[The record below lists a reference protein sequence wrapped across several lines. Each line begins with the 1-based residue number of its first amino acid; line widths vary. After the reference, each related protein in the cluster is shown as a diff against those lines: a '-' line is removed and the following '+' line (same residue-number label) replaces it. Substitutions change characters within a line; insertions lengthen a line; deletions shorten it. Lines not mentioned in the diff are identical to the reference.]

1 MAWQTMFNSKAF
13 SPTTTLTQ
21 EIGPSDTRIY
31 VADVSVFPAVPT
43 LATIGIA
50 SDLAE
55 VVRVTA
61 IGNNFIDVE
70 RGYVGAAK
78 SFTANAPIS
87 RNFSSKDQDIIQAN
101 LQFLK
106 DNALFE
112 VKAENIPANGI
123 SNDKLAQTAT
133 NTIKGRKSASQ
144 GNVEDLSA
152 SDVRTMLDIQKG
164 ADVTNT
170 VLEAAGDTTIAD
182 NDKLVLVDVS
192 VSSGSKIRTVLWSA
206 IKTALNNLFVPKTRM
221 VNNKA
226 LSEDI
231 SLTAADVG
239 ADASGTASTAV
250 SNHNS
255 SSSAHSAQFGNKQN
269 KITAQGLLKGLGDG
283 SVAQATPGE
292 DYQLPIPAGTYAT
305 PDDAKVFVVTFTEN
319 TGDLTGTYT
328 SDKTLAE
335 IAAAYNA
342 NKNIIGR
349 FASNNDRVMRLM
361 YVQNESFI
369 QMGYLYS
376 NGIVMFDSSSSNL
389 WTETIYE
396 FMRPSD
402 ISELLPSS
410 GYSLNENTIYNV
422 SSPVGTY
429 VFTPPE
435 VGWAH
440 GKFTTSSSVSVSF
453 SGTFIGAAP
462 TIEANKAYEF
472 DVFDSV
478 WAVQEVVSG

>member
-1 MAWQTMFNSKAF
+1 MAWQTMFNTKAF

-21 EIGPSDTRIY
+21 EISSSDTRIY
-31 VADVSVFPAVPT
+31 VEDVSVFPAVPT

-112 VKAENIPANGI
+112 VKAENIPANSI

-192 VSSGSKIRTVLWSA
+192 VSAGSKIRTVLWSA
-206 IKTALNNLFVPKTRM
+206 IKTALNNLFVPKTRT

-239 ADASGTASTAV
+239 ADATGTATSAV

-255 SSSAHSAQFGNKQN
+255 DSNAHSSIFAAYVKNTLKINNKALSSDISLSANDVGADAQGSASSAVSSHNSASGAHEALFDKKQDVPLSSSSFPTSG
-269 KITAQGLLKGLGDG
+269 TALAANTIYTVSG
-283 SVAQATPGE
+283 V
-292 DYQLPIPAGTYAT
+292 GTYA
-305 PDDAKVFVVTFTEN
+305 FTAPT
-319 TGDLTGTYT
+319 TG
-328 SDKTLAE
+328 
-335 IAAAYNA
+335 
-342 NKNIIGR
+342 NK
-349 FASNNDRVMRLM
+349 
-361 YVQNESFI
+361 
-369 QMGYLYS
+369 
-376 NGIVMFDSSSSNL
+376 
-389 WTETIYE
+389 
-396 FMRPSD
+396 
-402 ISELLPSS
+402 
-410 GYSLNENTIYNV
+410 
-422 SSPVGTY
+422 
-429 VFTPPE
+429 
-435 VGWAH
+435 WAH
-440 GKFTTSSSVSVSF
+440 GKFTTGSTVNVSF
-453 SGTFIGAAP
+453 NGTFQGAAP
-462 TIEANKAYEF
+462 SIEANKVYEF

>member
-1 MAWQTMFNSKAF
+1 MAWQTMFNTKAF

-21 EIGPSDTRIY
+21 EIGSSDTRIY

-55 VVRVTA
+55 VVKITA

-78 SFTANAPIS
+78 SFTANVPIS

-112 VKAENIPANGI
+112 IKAENIPANSI

-133 NTIKGRKSASQ
+133 NTIKGRKSVGQ
-144 GNVEDLSA
+144 GNIEDLSA
-152 SDVRTMLDIQKG
+152 SDVRTMLDVDKG

-206 IKTALNNLFVPKTRM
+206 IKTALNNLFVPKTRT
-221 VNNKA
+221 VNKKA

-231 SLTAADVG
+231 SLTATDVG
-239 ADASGTASTAV
+239 AEATGTATSAV

-255 SSSAHSAQFGNKQN
+255 DSDAHSSIFADYVKNTLKINNKALSSDISLSANDVGADAQGSASSAVSSHNSASGAHETLFDKKQDVPLSSSSFPTSG
-269 KITAQGLLKGLGDG
+269 TALTANTIYTVSG
-283 SVAQATPGE
+283 V
-292 DYQLPIPAGTYAT
+292 GTYA
-305 PDDAKVFVVTFTEN
+305 FTAPT
-319 TGDLTGTYT
+319 TG
-328 SDKTLAE
+328 
-335 IAAAYNA
+335 
-342 NKNIIGR
+342 NK
-349 FASNNDRVMRLM
+349 
-361 YVQNESFI
+361 
-369 QMGYLYS
+369 
-376 NGIVMFDSSSSNL
+376 
-389 WTETIYE
+389 
-396 FMRPSD
+396 
-402 ISELLPSS
+402 
-410 GYSLNENTIYNV
+410 
-422 SSPVGTY
+422 
-429 VFTPPE
+429 
-435 VGWAH
+435 WAH
-440 GKFTTSSSVSVSF
+440 GRFTTGSTVNVSF
-453 SGTFIGAAP
+453 SGTFQGAAP
-462 TIEANKAYEF
+462 SIEANKAYEF

>member
-112 VKAENIPANGI
+112 VKAENIPANSI

-206 IKTALNNLFVPKTRM
+206 IKTALNNLFVPKTRT

-239 ADASGTASTAV
+239 AEATGTATSAV

-255 SSSAHSAQFGNKQN
+255 DSNAHSSIFAAYVKNTLKINNKALSSDISLSANDVGADAQGSASSAVSSHNSASGAHEALFDKKQDVPLSSSSFPTSG
-269 KITAQGLLKGLGDG
+269 TALAANTIYAVSG
-283 SVAQATPGE
+283 V
-292 DYQLPIPAGTYAT
+292 GTYA
-305 PDDAKVFVVTFTEN
+305 FTAPT
-319 TGDLTGTYT
+319 TG
-328 SDKTLAE
+328 
-335 IAAAYNA
+335 
-342 NKNIIGR
+342 NK
-349 FASNNDRVMRLM
+349 
-361 YVQNESFI
+361 
-369 QMGYLYS
+369 
-376 NGIVMFDSSSSNL
+376 
-389 WTETIYE
+389 
-396 FMRPSD
+396 
-402 ISELLPSS
+402 
-410 GYSLNENTIYNV
+410 
-422 SSPVGTY
+422 
-429 VFTPPE
+429 
-435 VGWAH
+435 WAH
-440 GKFTTSSSVSVSF
+440 GKFTTGSTVNVSF
-453 SGTFIGAAP
+453 NGTFQGAAP
-462 TIEANKAYEF
+462 SIEANKAYEF

>member
-106 DNALFE
+106 DNALFD
-112 VKAENIPANGI
+112 VKAENIPANSI

-133 NTIKGRKSASQ
+133 NTIKGRKSTGQ

-206 IKTALNNLFVPKTRM
+206 IKTALNNLFVPKTRT
-221 VNNKA
+221 VNTKA

-239 ADASGTASTAV
+239 ADATGTATTAV

-255 SSSAHSAQFGNKQN
+255 DSNAHSSIFAAYVKNTLKINNKALSSDISLSANDVGADAQGSASSAVSSHNSASGAHEALFDKKQDVPLSSSSFPTSG
-269 KITAQGLLKGLGDG
+269 TALAANTIYTVSG
-283 SVAQATPGE
+283 
-292 DYQLPIPAGTYAT
+292 IGTYA
-305 PDDAKVFVVTFTEN
+305 FTAPT
-319 TGDLTGTYT
+319 TG
-328 SDKTLAE
+328 
-335 IAAAYNA
+335 
-342 NKNIIGR
+342 NK
-349 FASNNDRVMRLM
+349 
-361 YVQNESFI
+361 
-369 QMGYLYS
+369 
-376 NGIVMFDSSSSNL
+376 
-389 WTETIYE
+389 
-396 FMRPSD
+396 
-402 ISELLPSS
+402 
-410 GYSLNENTIYNV
+410 
-422 SSPVGTY
+422 
-429 VFTPPE
+429 
-435 VGWAH
+435 WAH
-440 GKFTTSSSVSVSF
+440 GKFTTGSTVNVSF
-453 SGTFIGAAP
+453 NGTFQGAAP
-462 TIEANKAYEF
+462 SIEANKAYEF

>member
-1 MAWQTMFNSKAF
+1 MAWQTMFNTKAF

-21 EIGPSDTRIY
+21 EIGSSDTRIY
-31 VADVSVFPAVPT
+31 VEDVSVFPAVPT

-152 SDVRTMLDIQKG
+152 SDVRIMLDIQKG

-206 IKTALNNLFVPKTRM
+206 IKTALNNLFVPKTRT

-239 ADASGTASTAV
+239 ADATGTATSAV

-255 SSSAHSAQFGNKQN
+255 DTNAHSSVLANYVKGTRKINNKALSSDISLNANDVGADAQGSASSAVSSHNSASNAHNTLFAKKQDTPLSASSFPTSG
-269 KITAQGLLKGLGDG
+269 TALAANTIYTVSG
-283 SVAQATPGE
+283 V
-292 DYQLPIPAGTYAT
+292 GTYA
-305 PDDAKVFVVTFTEN
+305 FTAPT
-319 TGDLTGTYT
+319 TG
-328 SDKTLAE
+328 
-335 IAAAYNA
+335 
-342 NKNIIGR
+342 NK
-349 FASNNDRVMRLM
+349 
-361 YVQNESFI
+361 
-369 QMGYLYS
+369 
-376 NGIVMFDSSSSNL
+376 
-389 WTETIYE
+389 
-396 FMRPSD
+396 
-402 ISELLPSS
+402 
-410 GYSLNENTIYNV
+410 
-422 SSPVGTY
+422 
-429 VFTPPE
+429 
-435 VGWAH
+435 WAH
-440 GKFTTSSSVSVSF
+440 GKFTTGSTVNVSF
-453 SGTFIGAAP
+453 NGTFQGAAP
-462 TIEANKAYEF
+462 SIEANKAYEF

>member
-1 MAWQTMFNSKAF
+1 MAWQAMFNSKAF

-78 SFTANAPIS
+78 SFTANVPIS

-123 SNDKLAQTAT
+123 SNDKLAQVAT

-206 IKTALNNLFVPKTRM
+206 VKTALNNLFVPKTRT
-221 VNNKA
+221 VNTKA

-231 SLTAADVG
+231 SLTAVDVG
-239 ADASGTASTAV
+239 ADATGTATSAV

-255 SSSAHSAQFGNKQN
+255 DSNAHSSIFAAYVKNTLKINNKALSSDISLSANDVGADAQGSASSAVSSHNSASGAHEALFDKKQDVPLSSSSFPTSG
-269 KITAQGLLKGLGDG
+269 TALAANTIYTVSG
-283 SVAQATPGE
+283 V
-292 DYQLPIPAGTYAT
+292 GTYA
-305 PDDAKVFVVTFTEN
+305 FTAPT
-319 TGDLTGTYT
+319 TG
-328 SDKTLAE
+328 
-335 IAAAYNA
+335 
-342 NKNIIGR
+342 NK
-349 FASNNDRVMRLM
+349 
-361 YVQNESFI
+361 
-369 QMGYLYS
+369 
-376 NGIVMFDSSSSNL
+376 
-389 WTETIYE
+389 
-396 FMRPSD
+396 
-402 ISELLPSS
+402 
-410 GYSLNENTIYNV
+410 
-422 SSPVGTY
+422 
-429 VFTPPE
+429 
-435 VGWAH
+435 WAH
-440 GKFTTSSSVSVSF
+440 GQFTTGSTVNVSF
-453 SGTFIGAAP
+453 NGTFQGAAP
-462 TIEANKAYEF
+462 SIEANKAYEF

>member
-1 MAWQTMFNSKAF
+1 MAWQTMFNTKAF

-21 EIGPSDTRIY
+21 EIGSSDTRIY
-31 VADVSVFPAVPT
+31 VEDVSVFPAVPT

-50 SDLAE
+50 SDLSE

-112 VKAENIPANGI
+112 VKAENIPANSI

-133 NTIKGRKSASQ
+133 NTIKGRKSVGQ
-144 GNVEDLSA
+144 GNIEDLSA

-206 IKTALNNLFVPKTRM
+206 IKTALNNLFVPKTRT
-221 VNNKA
+221 VNTKA

-239 ADASGTASTAV
+239 ADATGTATSAV

-255 SSSAHSAQFGNKQN
+255 DSNAHSSIFAAYVKNTLKINNKALSSDISLSANDVGADAQGSASSAVSSHNSASGAHEALFDKKQDVPLSSSSFPTSG
-269 KITAQGLLKGLGDG
+269 TALAANTIYTVSG
-283 SVAQATPGE
+283 V
-292 DYQLPIPAGTYAT
+292 GTYA
-305 PDDAKVFVVTFTEN
+305 FTAPT
-319 TGDLTGTYT
+319 TG
-328 SDKTLAE
+328 
-335 IAAAYNA
+335 
-342 NKNIIGR
+342 NK
-349 FASNNDRVMRLM
+349 
-361 YVQNESFI
+361 
-369 QMGYLYS
+369 
-376 NGIVMFDSSSSNL
+376 
-389 WTETIYE
+389 
-396 FMRPSD
+396 
-402 ISELLPSS
+402 
-410 GYSLNENTIYNV
+410 
-422 SSPVGTY
+422 
-429 VFTPPE
+429 
-435 VGWAH
+435 WAH
-440 GKFTTSSSVSVSF
+440 GKFTTGSTVNVSF
-453 SGTFIGAAP
+453 NGTFQGAAP
-462 TIEANKAYEF
+462 SIEANKAYEF

>member
-1 MAWQTMFNSKAF
+1 MAWQTMFNTKAF

-21 EIGPSDTRIY
+21 EIGSSDTRIY

-50 SDLAE
+50 SDLSE
-55 VVRVTA
+55 VVKITA

-78 SFTANAPIS
+78 SFTANVPIS

-112 VKAENIPANGI
+112 VKAENIPANSI

-133 NTIKGRKSASQ
+133 NIIKGRKSASQ

-206 IKTALNNLFVPKTRM
+206 IKTALNNLFVPKTRT
-221 VNNKA
+221 VNKKA

-239 ADASGTASTAV
+239 ADAKGTATSAV

-255 SSSAHSAQFGNKQN
+255 DVSAHSTLFETKQD
-269 KITAQGLLKGLGDG
+269 KIQATGLLYNSKSDGLTGYPVVVTADQSHDEQKAVPSMFYMTNYVQERAVAVAIDFQMGDIPKLG
-283 SVAQATPGE
+283 LNDDEVVEWKRATPNV
-292 DYQLPIPAGTYAT
+292 DYVKPPLNSSALPTSGTALADNTIYTVSGVGTYA
-305 PDDAKVFVVTFTEN
+305 FTAPT
-319 TGDLTGTYT
+319 TG
-328 SDKTLAE
+328 
-335 IAAAYNA
+335 
-342 NKNIIGR
+342 NK
-349 FASNNDRVMRLM
+349 
-361 YVQNESFI
+361 
-369 QMGYLYS
+369 
-376 NGIVMFDSSSSNL
+376 
-389 WTETIYE
+389 
-396 FMRPSD
+396 
-402 ISELLPSS
+402 
-410 GYSLNENTIYNV
+410 
-422 SSPVGTY
+422 
-429 VFTPPE
+429 
-435 VGWAH
+435 WAH
-440 GKFTTSSSVSVSF
+440 GKFTTGSTVNVSF
-453 SGTFIGAAP
+453 SGTFQGAAP
-462 TIEANKAYEF
+462 SIEANKTYEF

>member
-106 DNALFE
+106 DNALFD
-112 VKAENIPANGI
+112 VKAENIPANSI
-123 SNDKLAQTAT
+123 SNDKLAQIAT
-133 NTIKGRKSASQ
+133 NTIKGRKSVGQ
-144 GNVEDLSA
+144 GNIEDLSA

-206 IKTALNNLFVPKTRM
+206 IKTALNNLFVPKTRT

-239 ADASGTASTAV
+239 ADATGTATSAV

-255 SSSAHSAQFGNKQN
+255 DSNAHSSIFAAYVKNTLKINNKALSSDISLSANDVGADAQGSASSAVSSHNSASGAHEALFDKKQDVPLSSSSFPTSG
-269 KITAQGLLKGLGDG
+269 TALAANTIYTVSG
-283 SVAQATPGE
+283 V
-292 DYQLPIPAGTYAT
+292 GTYA
-305 PDDAKVFVVTFTEN
+305 FTAPT
-319 TGDLTGTYT
+319 TG
-328 SDKTLAE
+328 
-335 IAAAYNA
+335 
-342 NKNIIGR
+342 NK
-349 FASNNDRVMRLM
+349 
-361 YVQNESFI
+361 
-369 QMGYLYS
+369 
-376 NGIVMFDSSSSNL
+376 
-389 WTETIYE
+389 
-396 FMRPSD
+396 
-402 ISELLPSS
+402 
-410 GYSLNENTIYNV
+410 
-422 SSPVGTY
+422 
-429 VFTPPE
+429 
-435 VGWAH
+435 WAH
-440 GKFTTSSSVSVSF
+440 GKFTTGSTVNVSF
-453 SGTFIGAAP
+453 NGTFQGAAP
-462 TIEANKAYEF
+462 SIEANKAYEF

>member
-1 MAWQTMFNSKAF
+1 MAWQTMFNTKAF

-78 SFTANAPIS
+78 SFTANSPIS

-112 VKAENIPANGI
+112 VKAENIPANSI
-123 SNDKLAQTAT
+123 SNDKLALTAT

-152 SDVRTMLDIQKG
+152 SDVRTMLDIQQG

-206 IKTALNNLFVPKTRM
+206 IKTALNNLFVPKTRT
-221 VNNKA
+221 VNSKA

-231 SLTAADVG
+231 SLTATDVG
-239 ADASGTASTAV
+239 ADATGAATTAV

-255 SSSAHSAQFGNKQN
+255 DSNAHSSIFAAYVKNTLKINNKALSSDISLSANDVGADAQGSASSAVSSHNSASGAHEALFDKKQDVPLSSSSFPTSG
-269 KITAQGLLKGLGDG
+269 TALTANTIYTVSG
-283 SVAQATPGE
+283 V
-292 DYQLPIPAGTYAT
+292 GTYA
-305 PDDAKVFVVTFTEN
+305 FTAPT
-319 TGDLTGTYT
+319 TG
-328 SDKTLAE
+328 
-335 IAAAYNA
+335 
-342 NKNIIGR
+342 NK
-349 FASNNDRVMRLM
+349 
-361 YVQNESFI
+361 
-369 QMGYLYS
+369 
-376 NGIVMFDSSSSNL
+376 
-389 WTETIYE
+389 
-396 FMRPSD
+396 
-402 ISELLPSS
+402 
-410 GYSLNENTIYNV
+410 
-422 SSPVGTY
+422 
-429 VFTPPE
+429 
-435 VGWAH
+435 WAH
-440 GKFTTSSSVSVSF
+440 GKFTTGSTVNVSF
-453 SGTFIGAAP
+453 NGTFQGAAP
-462 TIEANKAYEF
+462 SIEANKAYEF

>member
-1 MAWQTMFNSKAF
+1 MAWQTMFNTKAF

-21 EIGPSDTRIY
+21 EIGSSDTRIY
-31 VADVSVFPAVPT
+31 VEDVSVFPAVPT

-112 VKAENIPANGI
+112 VKAENIPANSI

-182 NDKLVLVDVS
+182 NDKLVLVDAS

-206 IKTALNNLFVPKTRM
+206 IQTALNNLFVPKTRT
-221 VNNKA
+221 VNNKE

-239 ADASGTASTAV
+239 AEATGAATTAV

-255 SSSAHSAQFGNKQN
+255 SSSAHSAQFGNKQDN
-269 KITAQGLLKGLGDG
+269 ITVSGMLKGTGT
-283 SVAQATPGE
+283 SVVAAT
-292 DYQLPIPAGTYAT
+292 AGTDYASPALPRT
-305 PDDAKVFVVTFTEN
+305 VT
-319 TGDLTGTYT
+319 LT
-328 SDKTLAE
+328 
-335 IAAAYNA
+335 AA
-342 NKNIIGR
+342 
-349 FASNNDRVMRLM
+349 
-361 YVQNESFI
+361 
-369 QMGYLYS
+369 
-376 NGIVMFDSSSSNL
+376 
-389 WTETIYE
+389 
-396 FMRPSD
+396 
-402 ISELLPSS
+402 
-410 GYSLNENTIYNV
+410 
-422 SSPVGTY
+422 
-429 VFTPPE
+429 
-435 VGWAH
+435 GWADN
-440 GKFTTSSSVSVSF
+440 TQTVSVSGATETNVKVI
-453 SGTFIGAAP
+453 SPAPASVDEYASCGVKAAAEGAGTITFACTTVPENDLI
-462 TIEANKAYEF
+462 AN
-472 DVFDSV
+472 
-478 WAVQEVVSG
+478 VVILG

>member
-1 MAWQTMFNSKAF
+1 MAWQTMFNTKAF

-21 EIGPSDTRIY
+21 EIGSSDTRIY
-31 VADVSVFPAVPT
+31 VEDVSVFPAVPT

-78 SFTANAPIS
+78 SFTANTPIS

-112 VKAENIPANGI
+112 VKAENIPANSI

-133 NTIKGRKSASQ
+133 NIIKGRKSVGQ
-144 GNVEDLSA
+144 GNIEDLSA
-152 SDVRTMLDIQKG
+152 SDVRTMLDVDKG

-206 IKTALNNLFVPKTRM
+206 IKTALNNLFVPKTRT
-221 VNNKA
+221 VNNKE

-239 ADASGTASTAV
+239 ADATGTATSAV

-255 SSSAHSAQFGNKQN
+255 DSNAHSSIFAAYVKNTLKINNKALSSDISLSANDVGADAQGSASSAVSAHNSASGAHEALFDKKQDVPLSSSSFPTSG
-269 KITAQGLLKGLGDG
+269 TALAANTIYTVSG
-283 SVAQATPGE
+283 V
-292 DYQLPIPAGTYAT
+292 GTYA
-305 PDDAKVFVVTFTEN
+305 FTAPT
-319 TGDLTGTYT
+319 TG
-328 SDKTLAE
+328 
-335 IAAAYNA
+335 
-342 NKNIIGR
+342 NK
-349 FASNNDRVMRLM
+349 
-361 YVQNESFI
+361 
-369 QMGYLYS
+369 
-376 NGIVMFDSSSSNL
+376 
-389 WTETIYE
+389 
-396 FMRPSD
+396 
-402 ISELLPSS
+402 
-410 GYSLNENTIYNV
+410 
-422 SSPVGTY
+422 
-429 VFTPPE
+429 
-435 VGWAH
+435 WAH
-440 GKFTTSSSVSVSF
+440 GKFTTGSTVNVSF
-453 SGTFIGAAP
+453 NGTFQGAAP
-462 TIEANKAYEF
+462 SIEANKAYEF

>member
-206 IKTALNNLFVPKTRM
+206 VKTALNNLFVPKTRT
-221 VNNKA
+221 VNTKA

-231 SLTAADVG
+231 SLTAVDVG
-239 ADASGTASTAV
+239 ADATGTATSAV

-255 SSSAHSAQFGNKQN
+255 DSNAHSSIFAAYVKNTLKINNKALSSDISLSANDVGADAQGSASSAVSSHNSASGAHEALFDKKQDVPLSSSSFPTSG
-269 KITAQGLLKGLGDG
+269 TALAANTIYTVSG
-283 SVAQATPGE
+283 V
-292 DYQLPIPAGTYAT
+292 GTYA
-305 PDDAKVFVVTFTEN
+305 FTAPT
-319 TGDLTGTYT
+319 TG
-328 SDKTLAE
+328 
-335 IAAAYNA
+335 
-342 NKNIIGR
+342 NK
-349 FASNNDRVMRLM
+349 
-361 YVQNESFI
+361 
-369 QMGYLYS
+369 
-376 NGIVMFDSSSSNL
+376 
-389 WTETIYE
+389 
-396 FMRPSD
+396 
-402 ISELLPSS
+402 
-410 GYSLNENTIYNV
+410 
-422 SSPVGTY
+422 
-429 VFTPPE
+429 
-435 VGWAH
+435 WAH
-440 GKFTTSSSVSVSF
+440 GQFTTGSTVNVSF
-453 SGTFIGAAP
+453 NGTFQGAAP
-462 TIEANKAYEF
+462 SIEANKAYEF

>member
-78 SFTANAPIS
+78 SFTANVPIS

-112 VKAENIPANGI
+112 VKAENIPANSI

-133 NTIKGRKSASQ
+133 NIIKGRKSVGQ
-144 GNVEDLSA
+144 GNIEDLSA

-206 IKTALNNLFVPKTRM
+206 IKTALNNLFVPKTRT
-221 VNNKA
+221 VNTKA

-239 ADASGTASTAV
+239 ADATGTATSAV

-255 SSSAHSAQFGNKQN
+255 DSNAHSSIFAAYVKNTLKINNKALSSDISLSANDVGADAQGSASSAVSSHNSASGAHEALFDKKQDVP
-269 KITAQGLLKGLGDG
+269 L
-283 SVAQATPGE
+283 
-292 DYQLPIPAGTYAT
+292 
-305 PDDAKVFVVTFTEN
+305 
-319 TGDLTGTYT
+319 
-328 SDKTLAE
+328 
-335 IAAAYNA
+335 
-342 NKNIIGR
+342 
-349 FASNNDRVMRLM
+349 
-361 YVQNESFI
+361 
-369 QMGYLYS
+369 
-376 NGIVMFDSSSSNL
+376 SSSSFP
-389 WTETIYE
+389 T
-396 FMRPSD
+396 
-402 ISELLPSS
+402 S
-410 GYSLNENTIYNV
+410 GTALAANTLYNV
-422 SSPVGTY
+422 SSAVARYNFVSPSSN
-429 VFTPPE
+429 
-435 VGWAH
+435 GWAH
-440 GKFTTSSSVSVSF
+440 GIFTAGASPNITF
-453 SGTFIGAAP
+453 SGTIIGKLP
-462 TIEANKAYEF
+462 TFKANKKYEF
-472 DVFDSV
+472 DVLANT
-478 WAVQEVVSG
+478 WIVQEIVSQS

>member
-1 MAWQTMFNSKAF
+1 MFNTKAF
-13 SPTTTLTQ
+13 SPTTTLTH
-21 EIGPSDTRIY
+21 EIGSSDTRIY
-31 VADVSVFPAVPT
+31 VEDVSVFPAVPT

-61 IGNNFIDVE
+61 LGNNFIDVE

-112 VKAENIPANGI
+112 VKAENVPANSI
-123 SNDKLAQTAT
+123 SNDKLAQVAT
-133 NTIKGRKSASQ
+133 NTIKGRKSAGQ

-152 SDVRTMLDIQKG
+152 SDVRAMLDIQKG

-206 IKTALNNLFVPKTRM
+206 IKTALNNLFVPKTRT
-221 VNNKA
+221 VNKKA
-226 LSEDI
+226 LSENI

-239 ADASGTASTAV
+239 AEATGTATSAVSSHNSDSNAHSSIFAAYVKNTLKINNKALSSDISLSANDVGADAQGSASSAVSSHNSASGAHEALFDKKQDVPLSSSSFPTSGTALTANTIYTV
-250 SNHNS
+250 S
-255 SSSAHSAQFGNKQN
+255 G
-269 KITAQGLLKGLGDG
+269 
-283 SVAQATPGE
+283 V
-292 DYQLPIPAGTYAT
+292 GTYA
-305 PDDAKVFVVTFTEN
+305 FTAPT
-319 TGDLTGTYT
+319 TG
-328 SDKTLAE
+328 
-335 IAAAYNA
+335 
-342 NKNIIGR
+342 NK
-349 FASNNDRVMRLM
+349 
-361 YVQNESFI
+361 
-369 QMGYLYS
+369 
-376 NGIVMFDSSSSNL
+376 
-389 WTETIYE
+389 
-396 FMRPSD
+396 
-402 ISELLPSS
+402 
-410 GYSLNENTIYNV
+410 
-422 SSPVGTY
+422 
-429 VFTPPE
+429 
-435 VGWAH
+435 WAH
-440 GKFTTSSSVSVSF
+440 GKFTTGSTVNVSF
-453 SGTFIGAAP
+453 NGTFQGVAP
-462 TIEANKAYEF
+462 SIEANKAYEF

>member
-112 VKAENIPANGI
+112 VKAENIPANSI

-133 NTIKGRKSASQ
+133 NTIKGRKSVGQ
-144 GNVEDLSA
+144 GNIEDLSA

-206 IKTALNNLFVPKTRM
+206 IKTALNNLFVPKTRT
-221 VNNKA
+221 VNTKA

-239 ADASGTASTAV
+239 ADATGTATSAV

-255 SSSAHSAQFGNKQN
+255 DTNAHNSVLANYVKGTRKINNKALSSDISLSANDVGADAQGSASSAVSSHNSASGAHKALFDKKQDVPLSSSSFPTSG
-269 KITAQGLLKGLGDG
+269 TALAANTIYTVSG
-283 SVAQATPGE
+283 V
-292 DYQLPIPAGTYAT
+292 GTYA
-305 PDDAKVFVVTFTEN
+305 FTAPT
-319 TGDLTGTYT
+319 TG
-328 SDKTLAE
+328 
-335 IAAAYNA
+335 
-342 NKNIIGR
+342 NK
-349 FASNNDRVMRLM
+349 
-361 YVQNESFI
+361 
-369 QMGYLYS
+369 
-376 NGIVMFDSSSSNL
+376 
-389 WTETIYE
+389 
-396 FMRPSD
+396 
-402 ISELLPSS
+402 
-410 GYSLNENTIYNV
+410 
-422 SSPVGTY
+422 
-429 VFTPPE
+429 
-435 VGWAH
+435 WAH
-440 GKFTTSSSVSVSF
+440 GKFTTGSTVNVSF
-453 SGTFIGAAP
+453 NGTFQGAAP
-462 TIEANKAYEF
+462 SIEANKAYEF